1 MTGLI
6 SGRRTWSEGEG
17 EDEHRHRCL
26 VRGIIKMRMI
36 DRQQAYVWLNGGI
49 DKTGKRFKGW
59 NELHPGSIL
68 ERDIRDQWAK
78 GNRGEDGEWK

>member
-1 MTGLI
+1 
-6 SGRRTWSEGEG
+6 
-17 EDEHRHRCL
+17 
-26 VRGIIKMRMI
+26 MRMI

-59 NELHPGSIL
+59 NELHPESIL
-68 ERDIRDQWAK
+68 ERDIREQWAK